1 MQTILGI
8 IVGLLTL
15 MALIVAHEFGHFLAA
30 RRNGVRVKEFA
41 IGFPPR
47 AIAWMHV
54 PPKKSGAKGKNGRW
68 TWRRLKKSEWGKDQ
82 ETLVFSLNWL
92 PIGGFCAMDGE
103 SDDDPRSGTFGAA
116 SFWGKTKI
124 LFAGVAMNWLVAF
137 IILTVLAWTG
147 LPTLIENQ
155 FTIKSNETVHIV
167 EPITVGEVLENSPA
181 ATAGFQSGDQLLSA
195 ENPACTNNS
204 LTPCT
209 VTFYASSDV
218 IAFNQDHSGET
229 VRYRISRSGQSQVLT
244 ATLNEADA
252 EYLLGLTMSLGN
264 TERSYTWSAPLVGAG
279 LTVQLTGETFKGLGN
294 LVVSLASG
302 AVRQVSPSES
312 TRAEGRE
319 QVSEATA
326 GVSGIVGIVG
336 GLFPSILSAGATY
349 VALLAAVIS
358 ISLACMN
365 VLPIPALDGG
375 RWFMIFLARL
385 QHKKLSKD
393 REAEIVGRAFIFL
406 LILMAIITVVDIIR
420 LF

>member
-1 MQTILGI
+1 M
-8 IVGLLTL
+8 
-15 MALIVAHEFGHFLAA
+15 
-30 RRNGVRVKEFA
+30 
-41 IGFPPR
+41 
-47 AIAWMHV
+47 
-54 PPKKSGAKGKNGRW
+54 
-68 TWRRLKKSEWGKDQ
+68 
-82 ETLVFSLNWL
+82 
-92 PIGGFCAMDGE
+92 
-103 SDDDPRSGTFGAA
+103 
-116 SFWGKTKI
+116 
-124 LFAGVAMNWLVAF
+124 
-137 IILTVLAWTG
+137 
-147 LPTLIENQ
+147 
-155 FTIKSNETVHIV
+155 
-167 EPITVGEVLENSPA
+167 
-181 ATAGFQSGDQLLSA
+181 
-195 ENPACTNNS
+195 
-204 LTPCT
+204 
-209 VTFYASSDV
+209 
-218 IAFNQDHSGET
+218 
-229 VRYRISRSGQSQVLT
+229 
-244 ATLNEADA
+244 
-252 EYLLGLTMSLGN
+252 
-264 TERSYTWSAPLVGAG
+264 
-279 LTVQLTGETFKGLGN
+279 
-294 LVVSLASG
+294 VSLASG